1 MDERKY
7 YLCELLL
14 DRRRLYV
21 VWYSDAVD
29 GLVRLK
35 DGKIA
40 SFADERQVRAF
51 CRENGISLVLEPPAV
66 YDFDKM
72 TTWCD
77 SPASGSIEPTAFLNA
92 WNMLEDAHGPRLDAH
107 LPEISSQIAG
117 KIYDK
122 LFFANNLPA
131 VTPRGASYEPIWSED
146 ESRAIVA
153 HLPLRSRRVACRHSG
168 HQLLERFVPCD
179 MRRSTTLR
187 VNGFG
192 RCQTAAP
199 KH

>member
-21 VWYSDAVD
+21 VWYSGEVD

-35 DGKIA
+35 DGNIA
-40 SFADERQVRAF
+40 SFAAELQVRAF
-51 CRENGISLVLEPPAV
+51 CRENGLSIMLAPSAV

-72 TTWCD
+72 AMWCD

-92 WNMLEDAHGPRLDAH
+92 WNMLEDAHGSRLDAH
-107 LPEISSQIAG
+107 LHDISPQRAG

-131 VTPRGASYEPIWSED
+131 VTPRGASYEPIWSEG
-146 ESRAIVA
+146 EIELLSRIYRFGLAE
-153 HLPLRSRRVACRHSG
+153 LRAGIQNISH
-168 HQLLERFVPCD
+168 
-179 MRRSTTLR
+179 
-187 VNGFG
+187 
-192 RCQTAAP
+192 
-199 KH
+199 

>member
-40 SFADERQVRAF
+40 SFSDEREVRAF
-51 CRENGISLVLEPPAV
+51 CRENGISLMLEPPEV
-66 YDFDKM
+66 YDFDKVAA
-72 TTWCD
+72 WCD

-92 WNMLEDAHGPRLDAH
+92 WNMLEDVHGSRLDAH
-107 LPEISSQIAG
+107 FHDISSQRAG

-122 LFFANNLPA
+122 LFFANNLPV

-146 ESRAIVA
+146 EVELLSRIYRFGLAE
-153 HLPLRSRRVACRHSG
+153 LRASIQDISH
-168 HQLLERFVPCD
+168 
-179 MRRSTTLR
+179 
-187 VNGFG
+187 
-192 RCQTAAP
+192 
-199 KH
+199 

>member
-29 GLVRLK
+29 GLVRLE

-40 SFADERQVRAF
+40 SFADEHQVRSF
-51 CRENGISLVLEPPAV
+51 CRENGIPLIPEPPAV
-66 YDFDKM
+66 CDFDKVAA
-72 TTWCD
+72 WCG
-77 SPASGSIEPTAFLNA
+77 SPAAGSIEPTAFINA
-92 WNMLEDAHGPRLDAH
+92 WNMLEDAYGLRLEAH
-107 LPEISSQIAG
+107 LHDVSSQRAA

-146 ESRAIVA
+146 EVELLSCIYRFGLAELRAGI
-153 HLPLRSRRVACRHSG
+153 HDTSH
-168 HQLLERFVPCD
+168 
-179 MRRSTTLR
+179 
-187 VNGFG
+187 
-192 RCQTAAP
+192 
-199 KH
+199 

>member
-51 CRENGISLVLEPPAV
+51 CCENGISLMLEPPAV
-66 YDFDKM
+66 YDFDRIAA
-72 TTWCD
+72 WCD
-77 SPASGSIEPTAFLNA
+77 SPTAGSIEPVAFLNA
-92 WNMLEDAHGPRLDAH
+92 WNMLEDARGFGLDAH
-107 LPEISSQIAG
+107 LHDASSQRAG

-131 VTPRGASYEPIWSED
+131 VSPRGASYEPIWSED
-146 ESRAIVA
+146 EIELLSRIYRFGLAE
-153 HLPLRSRRVACRHSG
+153 LRAGIQDIRH
-168 HQLLERFVPCD
+168 
-179 MRRSTTLR
+179 
-187 VNGFG
+187 
-192 RCQTAAP
+192 
-199 KH
+199 

>member
-35 DGKIA
+35 DGAIA
-40 SFADERQVRAF
+40 SFADERQVRGF
-51 CRENGISLVLEPPAV
+51 CRENGLSLVLEPPAV
-66 YDFDKM
+66 CDFDKVAA
-72 TTWCD
+72 WCG
-77 SPASGSIEPTAFLNA
+77 SPAAGSIEPAAFLNA
-92 WNMLEDAHGPRLDAH
+92 WNMLEDARGSRLDVH
-107 LPEISSQIAG
+107 LHDVSSQRAG

-131 VTPRGASYEPIWSED
+131 VTPRGASYEAMWSED
-146 ESRAIVA
+146 EVELLSGIYRFGLAELRASIQDIS
-153 HLPLRSRRVACRHSG
+153 H
-168 HQLLERFVPCD
+168 
-179 MRRSTTLR
+179 
-187 VNGFG
+187 
-192 RCQTAAP
+192 
-199 KH
+199 

>member
-35 DGKIA
+35 DGKIT
-40 SFADERQVRAF
+40 SFSDESEVRAF
-51 CRENGISLVLEPPAV
+51 CRENGISLMLEPPEV
-66 YDFDKM
+66 YDFDKVAA
-72 TTWCD
+72 WCD

-92 WNMLEDAHGPRLDAH
+92 WNMLKDAHRPRLYALLHDM
-107 LPEISSQIAG
+107 SFQRAG

-131 VTPRGASYEPIWSED
+131 ITPRGASYEPIWSEG
-146 ESRAIVA
+146 EIELLSRIYRFGLAE
-153 HLPLRSRRVACRHSG
+153 LRADI
-168 HQLLERFVPCD
+168 Q
-179 MRRSTTLR
+179 
-187 VNGFG
+187 
-192 RCQTAAP
+192 A
-199 KH
+199 

>member
-21 VWYSDAVD
+21 VWYSDEVD

-51 CRENGISLVLEPPAV
+51 CRENGLSLMLEPPAV
-66 YDFDKM
+66 YDFDKVA
-72 TTWCD
+72 TWCG
-77 SPASGSIEPTAFLNA
+77 SPAAGSIEPTAFLNA
-92 WNMLEDAHGPRLDAH
+92 WNMLEDARGSRLDVH
-107 LPEISSQIAG
+107 LNDISSKRAG

-131 VTPRGASYEPIWSED
+131 VTPRGASYEPIWSEG
-146 ESRAIVA
+146 EIELLSRIYRFGLAE
-153 HLPLRSRRVACRHSG
+153 LRAGIQNISH
-168 HQLLERFVPCD
+168 
-179 MRRSTTLR
+179 
-187 VNGFG
+187 
-192 RCQTAAP
+192 
-199 KH
+199 

>member
-21 VWYSDAVD
+21 VWYSGAVD

-40 SFADERQVRAF
+40 SFSDESEVRAF
-51 CRENGISLVLEPPAV
+51 CREKSISLMLEPPEV
-66 YDFDKM
+66 YDFDKVAA
-72 TTWCD
+72 WCD

-92 WNMLEDAHGPRLDAH
+92 WNMLKDAHGPRLDALLH
-107 LPEISSQIAG
+107 DMSSQRAG

-131 VTPRGASYEPIWSED
+131 ITPRGASYEPIWSEG
-146 ESRAIVA
+146 EIELLSRIYRFGLAE
-153 HLPLRSRRVACRHSG
+153 LRADI
-168 HQLLERFVPCD
+168 Q
-179 MRRSTTLR
+179 
-187 VNGFG
+187 
-192 RCQTAAP
+192 A
-199 KH
+199 

>member
-21 VWYSDAVD
+21 VWYSDEVD

-40 SFADERQVRAF
+40 SFADEHQVRAF
-51 CRENGISLVLEPPAV
+51 CREDGISLMLEPPAV
-66 YDFDKM
+66 YDLDKVAV
-72 TTWCD
+72 WCG
-77 SPASGSIEPTAFLNA
+77 SPAAGSIEPTAFLNA
-92 WNMLEDAHGPRLDAH
+92 WNMLEDAHGSRLDAH
-107 LPEISSQIAG
+107 LDDISSQRAG

-131 VTPRGASYEPIWSED
+131 VKPRGASYEPIWLED
-146 ESRAIVA
+146 EIELLSRIYRFGLAE
-153 HLPLRSRRVACRHSG
+153 LRASIQDINH
-168 HQLLERFVPCD
+168 
-179 MRRSTTLR
+179 
-187 VNGFG
+187 
-192 RCQTAAP
+192 
-199 KH
+199 